1 MHRLGAWDRILV
13 NLRPSCG
20 SFCVYQFEKMLLKN
34 TLACFVLAACTFG
47 AHAEIKTLTD
57 ITGQQVKLDLP
68 AKRVALGF
76 YFEDYLAVAGEK
88 GWANVVGIS
97 KDAWK
102 GWRPASWKLY
112 TDYIPSIDKLPDM
125 GEVEVMTFS
134 VEKVIE
140 LKPDVLVLAEWQV
153 QGLGSDIDQIKSV
166 GIPIVVVD
174 YNAQKL
180 ENHLKSTALLGEIAG
195 QPSRAAAINKD
206 YKDAIDDINARLAKA
221 KLPKPKA
228 YAEFGNKGP
237 GEVGISYGKNMWGGM
252 IEQAGGINIT
262 KPFVEWWGPINPE
275 QVLASQPEV
284 ILITGTETAKSP
296 TAMRIGQGVD
306 RKETTER
313 LSGYTKRSGWDTLP
327 AIKGQRLHALYQ
339 GASRTQADYTMVQY
353 IAKALYP
360 AVFAD
365 LTPEK
370 NYIDFYKKYLP
381 VVPQGTFATDLNGK

>member
-1 MHRLGAWDRILV
+1 MNRKQFLGSLFFLA
-13 NLRPSCG
+13 SA
-20 SFCVYQFEKMLLKN
+20 SF
-34 TLACFVLAACTFG
+34 AAQ
-47 AHAEIKTLTD
+47 AEVKTLTD
-57 ITGQQVKLDLP
+57 IMGNQVKLDLP

-97 KDAWK
+97 KAAWK
-102 GWRPASWKLY
+102 DWRPASWTLY
-112 TDYIPSIDKLPDM
+112 TSHMPAIDQLPDM

-153 QGLGSDIDQIKSV
+153 QGLGSDVDQIKSA

-180 ENHLKSTALLGEIAG
+180 DNHLKSTMLLGEIAG
-195 QPSRAAAINKD
+195 QPARAAAINKD
-206 YKDAIDDINARLAKA
+206 YRDAIEDINARLAKA
-221 KLPKPKA
+221 NLPKPKA

-252 IEQAGGINIT
+252 IEQAGGVNIS

-275 QVLASQPEV
+275 QVLASKPDV
-284 ILITGTETAKSP
+284 VLITGTETAKSP
-296 TAMRIGQGVD
+296 AALRIGQGVP
-306 RKETTER
+306 RKEVTER
-313 LSGYTKRSGWDTLP
+313 LSGYVKRPGWDTLP
-327 AIKGQRLHALYQ
+327 AIKGKRLHALYQ

-360 AVFAD
+360 TVFAD
-365 LTPEK
+365 LTPEQ
-370 NYIDFYKKYLP
+370 NYVNFYKKYLP
-381 VVPQGTFATDLNGK
+381 VVPQGTFATDLGGQ